1 MNEKLRE
8 TLDEWLAVE
17 LSAIHTALPGRVV
30 SYSGHRERRATVVPC
45 VRPHLPCGEVVEIQ
59 PIFDVPVIMPCTAE
73 AGVLLPLKAGSG
85 VLLLFTEA
93 GMGHYL
99 AGRAVQ
105 TVDADDPTRFSLHD
119 CVAIPG
125 LYPFGAVP
133 KTPIADDEMALVY
146 GNSSVV
152 LKKDRTIINGNL
164 EVLA

>member
-17 LSAIHTALPGRVV
+17 FSAIHTALPGRITA
-30 SYSGHRERRATVVPC
+30 YSGHKHRRATVVPC

-59 PIFDVPVIMPCTAE
+59 PIYDVPVIMPCTAE
-73 AGVLLPLKAGSG
+73 AGVLLPIKAGSG

-93 GMGHYL
+93 GMGNYL
-99 AGRAVQ
+99 AGRTVQ
-105 TVDADDPTRFSLHD
+105 TVDADDTTRFSLHD

-125 LYPFGAVP
+125 LYPFNAVP
-133 KTPIADDEMALVY
+133 QTTVADDEMALIY
-146 GNSSVV
+146 GGSAVV
-152 LKKDRTIINGNL
+152 LKKDRVTINGNL